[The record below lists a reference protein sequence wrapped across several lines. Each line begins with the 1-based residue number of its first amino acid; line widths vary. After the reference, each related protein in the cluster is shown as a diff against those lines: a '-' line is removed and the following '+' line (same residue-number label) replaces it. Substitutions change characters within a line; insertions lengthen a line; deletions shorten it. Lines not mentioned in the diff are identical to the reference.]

1 MNAALKDLNIP
12 SQPFPAPA
20 FTGST
25 STGQFAPA

>member
-12 SQPFPAPA
+12 PQNFPTPT

-25 STGQFAPA
+25 SAGQF